1 VKSMTSKQVRTA
13 ANDKENVNSSSSIT
27 KKEKM
32 QGAGTGK
39 GNGKLSKQK
48 NNTARGLSNA
58 EAATASGSASAN
70 PSAHHSNKQ
79 YKILTTSLE
88 PVDERKLEKFVEK
101 FSTATIPIPGAFD
114 GDCDRDGT
122 CITDTRQQK
131 QSSTTSRVGG
141 LNQRASVSVC
151 DSFDRDVTHLV
162 VSVDKHGELKKR
174 TMKFMQAI
182 MGELVLASMRQRV
195 STTVSLRSVCYSVCM
210 TYNYSPFELSDT
222 LFMHITPYTI

>member
-1 VKSMTSKQVRTA
+1 MTSKQVRTA
-13 ANDKENVNSSSSIT
+13 ANDKENVSSSSSIT

-101 FSTATIPIPGAFD
+101 FSTSAIPIPGAVD
-114 GDCDRDGT
+114 GDCDCDRVGRSAPD
-122 CITDTRQQK
+122 IRQQK
-131 QSSTTSRVGG
+131 QSSSTSRTGG
-141 LNQRASVSVC
+141 LNQRAFVSVC

-182 MGELVLASMRQRV
+182 MGEKV
-195 STTVSLRSVCYSVCM
+195 
-210 TYNYSPFELSDT
+210 
-222 LFMHITPYTI
+222 